1 MRRSIFLGVTASLLL
16 PALAAAAPTLSVT
29 LDAPGWAAW
38 RVYVPPTASVTF
50 TTTFEGGAG
59 LRGEGGAVL
68 KGPGSGGL
76 AYAAVDRALPQ
87 GFTLRVAGADLVGR
101 PPGGALADGAH
112 GVTLACASTCASG
125 EVVIV
130 RYAAGDFRRA
140 TLGVDLAGATL
151 LTDARGAGAYAL
163 REATF
168 GVLGSDP
175 AALHAHDFQGVPVG
189 AFFAEGDATLRM
201 AGPRGVEAC
210 ACVLVDEA
218 RGPGRYGF
226 AAQGPGEAFLVAADV
241 SLPPR

>member
-1 MRRSIFLGVTASLLL
+1 MLLL
-16 PALAAAAPTLSVT
+16 PALAAAAPTLTVT

-38 RVYVPPTASVTF
+38 RVHVPPTASVTF

-76 AYAAVDRALPQ
+76 AYAAVDRALPT
-87 GFTLRVAGADLVGR
+87 GFTLRVAGADVMGR
-101 PPGGALADGAH
+101 PPGGALADGTRS
-112 GVTLACASTCASG
+112 VTLACASTCASG
-125 EVVIV
+125 EVVLV

-151 LTDARGAGAYAL
+151 LSDARGAGAYAL
-163 REATF
+163 RGATF
-168 GVLGSDP
+168 GVLGSGP
-175 AALHAHDFQGVPVG
+175 AALHAHEFHGVPVG

-201 AGPRGVEAC
+201 AWPGGVEAC
-210 ACVLVDEA
+210 ECVLADGA
-218 RGPGRYGF
+218 RRPGPYGF

-241 SLPPR
+241 TPPSR